1 MQHRSMG
8 RAKRRELGAVM
19 MVHKAD
25 DKPFE
30 PVSTARVVQLPF
42 KQPAGLPANSL
53 TEPTSDASSETELA
67 QAYERFQ
74 VQVRL
79 DVEHERELLYKSLL
93 VVEVLVFL
101 FVLREMLL
109 RWLA

>member
-1 MQHRSMG
+1 MG
-8 RAKRRELGAVM
+8 SSKRCELGVLMLQSQA
-19 MVHKAD
+19 HKNPA
-25 DKPFE
+25 E
-30 PVSTARVVQLPF
+30 PLPSGRVFQLPVKNQGVSPGSVSF
-42 KQPAGLPANSL
+42 DP
-53 TEPTSDASSETELA
+53 SSKEKDHDELA

-101 FVLREMLL
+101 FVLRELLL

>member
-1 MQHRSMG
+1 MVQHKVEDRPSESVT
-8 RAKRRELGAVM
+8 K
-19 MVHKAD
+19 
-25 DKPFE
+25 
-30 PVSTARVVQLPF
+30 ARVLRLPV
-42 KQPAGLPANSL
+42 KNLAASPAGAL
-53 TEPTSDASSETELA
+53 TEQPSDDASQVALA

-79 DVEHERELLYKSLL
+79 DVEQERELLYKSLL

-101 FVLREMLL
+101 FVLRELLL

>member
-1 MQHRSMG
+1 MLQSQAHKNAAEPLPSG
-8 RAKRRELGAVM
+8 RV
-19 MVHKAD
+19 
-25 DKPFE
+25 F
-30 PVSTARVVQLPF
+30 QLPVKNQGVSPGSVSF
-42 KQPAGLPANSL
+42 DP
-53 TEPTSDASSETELA
+53 SSKEKDQGELA
-67 QAYERFQ
+67 LAYERFQ

-101 FVLREMLL
+101 FVLRELLL

>member
-1 MQHRSMG
+1 M
-8 RAKRRELGAVM
+8 V
-19 MVHKAD
+19 VHKAD
-25 DKPFE
+25 DKLSE
-30 PVSTARVVQLPF
+30 PVTKARVVQLPL
-42 KQPAGLPANSL
+42 KHLAGLPTSAL
-53 TEPTSDASSETELA
+53 TQPPSDDSSEAALA

-79 DVEHERELLYKSLL
+79 DVEQERELLYKSLL